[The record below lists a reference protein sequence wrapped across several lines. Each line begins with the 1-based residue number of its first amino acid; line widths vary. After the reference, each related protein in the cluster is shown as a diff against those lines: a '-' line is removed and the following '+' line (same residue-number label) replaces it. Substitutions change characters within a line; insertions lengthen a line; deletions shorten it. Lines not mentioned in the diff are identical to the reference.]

1 MKTRNQLF
9 VILSLIVLTACL
21 NTTSR
26 KIFNPIFTGKNKVFK
41 ADETAKIPQKLTN
54 EKETDFSEKLALDLV
69 EDSVKNL
76 EQTNEFPEQLTLK
89 NERTSFSELKKENLP
104 ALIEDVS
111 HPISVIPGKKIVSEK
126 PKSGDILTSFIVA
139 IILYILAILLFIL
152 LFYLIIK
159 LINNA
164 ADEAAEDA
172 GCYVATMAYGD
183 YDHPKVKTLRL
194 FRDRFLAKYSWGN
207 RFIGWYYRHSPSFV
221 QFYKHNRFVNSFLRA
236 NLNVFEFLIR
246 PFFK

>member
-1 MKTRNQLF
+1 MRTRNQLI

-26 KIFNPIFTGKNKVFK
+26 KIFNPVFTGKNKVFK
-41 ADETAKIPQKLTN
+41 TNETAEIPL
-54 EKETDFSEKLALDLV
+54 ELRSEKREDFAEVITKDLA
-69 EDSVKNL
+69 EDSTKKSIQ
-76 EQTNEFPEQLTLK
+76 EIETPEQRTTK
-89 NERTSFSELKKENLP
+89 NERSTFSDLQKEDLP
-104 ALIEDVS
+104 AIIKEVS
-111 HPISVIPGKKIVSEK
+111 HPISVIPGKKIISEK
-126 PKSGDILTSFIVA
+126 PTTGDAVGVAAIFIV
-139 IILYILAILLFIL
+139 LLVLALLLCIL
-152 LFYLIIK
+152 LFYLMIK
-159 LINNA
+159 AINDA
-164 ADEAAEDA
+164 ADEASE

-194 FRDRFLAKYSWGN
+194 FRDRFLAKYTWGN

-221 QFYKHNRFVNSFLRA
+221 QFYKHNRFVNTFLRA

>member
-41 ADETAKIPQKLTN
+41 TNETAEIPQELTN
-54 EKETDFSEKLALDLV
+54 EKDHNFPEILTSDIV

-76 EQTNEFPEQLTLK
+76 EQTGEFPEQLTLK
-89 NERTSFSELKKENLP
+89 NDRTSIKELKKENLL

-111 HPISVIPGKKIVSEK
+111 HPISVIPGKKIVSDK
-126 PKSGDILTSFIVA
+126 PTTGDAVGVAAIFIV
-139 IILYILAILLFIL
+139 LLVLALLLCIL
-152 LFYLIIK
+152 LFYLMIK
-159 LINNA
+159 AINDA
-164 ADEAAEDA
+164 ADEATE

-221 QFYKHNRFVNSFLRA
+221 QFYKHNRFVNTFLRA

>member
-41 ADETAKIPQKLTN
+41 ADETAEVQQEVTN
-54 EKETDFSEKLALDLV
+54 EKETDFSEILASDLV
-69 EDSVKNL
+69 EDSLKNL
-76 EQTNEFPEQLTLK
+76 EQTDEFPEQLTLK
-89 NERTSFSELKKENLP
+89 IERTSFGELKKENLP

-126 PKSGDILTSFIVA
+126 PTTGDAVGVAAIFVILF
-139 IILYILAILLFIL
+139 LLAILLCIL

-159 LINNA
+159 AIN
-164 ADEAAEDA
+164 DAAEDA
-172 GCYVATMAYGD
+172 AEGCYVATMAYGD

>member
-1 MKTRNQLF
+1 MSTRNQLI

-26 KIFNPIFTGKNKVFK
+26 KIFNPIFSGKNKVFK
-41 ADETAKIPQKLTN
+41 ADEAATLPDELN
-54 EKETDFSEKLALDLV
+54 YEKREDFSEILTSEIVQDSAKKLG
-69 EDSVKNL
+69 
-76 EQTNEFPEQLTLK
+76 QTEEIPEQLTSN
-89 NERTSFSELKKENLP
+89 NEHISIKELKKENLP
-104 ALIEDVS
+104 ALIEDIS

-126 PKSGDILTSFIVA
+126 PTGGDVVGA
-139 IILYILAILLFIL
+139 LAILIILVFLGILLCIL
-152 LFYLIIK
+152 LFYLMIK
-159 LINNA
+159 AIN
-164 ADEAAEDA
+164 DAAEDA
-172 GCYVATMAYGD
+172 AEGCYVATMAYGD

-194 FRDRFLAKYSWGN
+194 FRDRFLAKYTLGN

-221 QFYKHNRFVNSFLRA
+221 KFYKHNRFVNSFLRM

>member
-1 MKTRNQLF
+1 MSTRNQLF
-9 VILSLIVLTACL
+9 VLLSLIVLTACF

-41 ADETAKIPQKLTN
+41 ADETAEIRKESTS
-54 EKETDFSEKLALDLV
+54 EKERIFEEILTSEVV
-69 EDSVKNL
+69 EDSVKNFVYA
-76 EQTNEFPEQLTLK
+76 EEIPEQLTLK
-89 NERTSFSELKKENLP
+89 NERTALKEIKKENLP

-126 PKSGDILTSFIVA
+126 PTSGDVVGV
-139 IILYILAILLFIL
+139 LAILIVLVLLGILLCIL
-152 LFYLIIK
+152 LFYLMIK
-159 LINNA
+159 AIN
-164 ADEAAEDA
+164 DAAEDA
-172 GCYVATMAYGD
+172 AEGCYVATMAYGD

-207 RFIGWYYRHSPSFV
+207 WFIGWYYRHSPSFV
-221 QFYKHNRFVNSFLRA
+221 EFYKHNRFVNSFLRA